1 MPTICDLKIE
11 LKKLK
16 VKGIS
21 GKPKAELERMLNK
34 AKNKPDTKEEPKP
47 KKETK
52 KKETKKEVKKEP
64 PKLLKFI
71 EEEKEDNLSK
81 KSYQF
86 LKKKVDKLKAMVD
99 DISTTGP
106 EKSNANKLLKKY
118 EDAMNKAK
126 ERQYGS
132 KKKK

>member
-1 MPTICDLKIE
+1 MPTICELKIE

-21 GKPKAELERMLNK
+21 GKPKAELERMLNN

-47 KKETK
+47 KKET

-81 KSYQF
+81 KSYQY

-99 DISTTGP
+99 DTSTTGP

-118 EDAMNKAK
+118 EDAMKKAK
-126 ERQYGS
+126 ERQY